1 MLLYNNIMEGAMDK
15 LNVAVIFGGVSSEYE
30 ISCLSAANVVS
41 ILDPEKYN
49 VYLLGITKDGK
60 WMLTDADCE
69 AIRKNKW
76 QSANCKSAFI
86 SPDRSV
92 HGICV
97 PDGED
102 IYIDV
107 AFPIMHG
114 KNGEDGA
121 IAALLK
127 LAGVPQTTT
136 TMTSGAN
143 SMDKVL
149 TKLICDKAGIAQAD
163 WEFFYS
169 AELEKSC
176 DRAVSVIESRFDYPV
191 FVKPASAG
199 SSVGV
204 SKCSD
209 REELVKGLLLAAKE
223 DFKVLVE
230 ETIVGFEVEAA
241 VLGNSELFCPTCGQI
256 APSEEFYSYD
266 SKYNDEN
273 SKTFIPALVSEK
285 AQAEVIENAKKVFA
299 AMECQGFSRID
310 FFVTEDERVI
320 FNELNT
326 IPGFTDISM
335 YPKLMAYG
343 GLEGTALADRLI
355 TLALAEDRI

>member
-1 MLLYNNIMEGAMDK
+1 MEK

-30 ISCLSAANVVS
+30 VSCLSAANVIS
-41 ILDPEKYN
+41 ILDDSKYN
-49 VYLLGITKDGK
+49 VYLLGITKEGC
-60 WMLTDADCE
+60 WYLTDADKDSV
-69 AIRKNKW
+69 RSNKW
-76 QSANCKSAFI
+76 QEKNCVPACI

-92 HGICV
+92 HGISV
-97 PDGED
+97 RGGED

-107 AFPIMHG
+107 AFPIVHG
-114 KNGEDGA
+114 KNGEDGK
-121 IAALLK
+121 IAALLS
-127 LAGVPQTTT
+127 LAGIPQTST
-136 TMTSGAN
+136 TMTSAAN

-149 TKLICDKAGIAQAD
+149 TKLICERAGIDQAD
-163 WEFFYS
+163 YEFFYS
-169 AELEKSC
+169 AELEKDTS
-176 DRAVSVIESRFDYPV
+176 RAVQVIESRFDYPV

-204 SKCSD
+204 SKCFD
-209 REELVKGLLLAAKE
+209 KAELEKGLLVAAKE

-230 ETIVGFEVEAA
+230 ETIVGYEVEAA
-241 VLGNSELFCPTCGQI
+241 VLGNSELICPTCGQI

-273 SKTFIPALVSEK
+273 SKLFIPALVSDK
-285 AQAEVIENAKKVFA
+285 AKAEVVENAKKVFR
-299 AMECQGFSRID
+299 AMECQGYSRID

-335 YPKLMAYG
+335 YPKLMAYSG
-343 GLEGTALADRLI
+343 IEGKDLADRLI
-355 TLALAEDRI
+355 ALALSEDRI

>member
-1 MLLYNNIMEGAMDK
+1 MSK

-30 ISCLSAANVVS
+30 ISCLSAANVIS
-41 ILDPEKYN
+41 ILDSSKYN
-49 VYLLGITKDGK
+49 IYVLGITSDGK
-60 WMLTDADCE
+60 WYLTDADTQS
-69 AIRKNKW
+69 IRENRW
-76 QSANCKSAFI
+76 QSCGCRPAFI

-97 PDGED
+97 PGGEK

-107 AFPIMHG
+107 AFPVMHG

-121 IAALLK
+121 MAALFK
-127 LAGVPQTTT
+127 LAGIPQATT
-136 TMTSGAN
+136 TMTSAAN

-149 TKLICDKAGIAQAD
+149 TKIICDRAGIVQAD
-163 WEFFYS
+163 WEYFY
-169 AELEKSC
+169 AADIKNDTAYAIEK
-176 DRAVSVIESRFDYPV
+176 IEQRFSYPV
-191 FVKPASAG
+191 FVKPSNAG

-204 SKCSD
+204 SKCTD
-209 REELVKGLLLAAKE
+209 RQSLVNGLILAADH

-230 ETIVGFEVEAA
+230 EAITGYEVEAA
-241 VLGNSELFCPTCGQI
+241 VLGNSTLICPTCGQI

-266 SKYNDEN
+266 SKYNDDN
-273 SKTFIPALVSEK
+273 SKLFIPALISDNAK
-285 AQAEVIENAKKVFA
+285 NTVIENAKKVYR
-299 AMECQGFSRID
+299 AMECQGMARVD
-310 FFVTEDERVI
+310 FFVTPDERVI

-343 GLEGTALADRLI
+343 GFEGSALADELI
-355 TLALAEDRI
+355 ALALSDDRI